1 MALDFIHIVRRTYHG
16 DDSWGEMYIKTTDDK
31 WEWLSYTYELLW
43 KPDASGKSTSNISR
57 VKIGTYALTVREDGD
72 SRDIG
77 GKGWRLQLKPTG
89 HRNYIQIHRAH
100 SSLYIEGCILPVHFN
115 TLSGDS
121 IQKGD
126 IRIMNKSV
134 ELMEKIEE
142 RYDALKK
149 NNKGDPS
156 LTISAAM
163 PAKLITNRSHA
174 YG

>member
-1 MALDFIHIVRRTYHG
+1 MVWDFIHIVRRNYHG
-16 DDSWGEMYIKTTDDK
+16 DDNWGELYIKTTDDK
-31 WEWLSYTYELLW
+31 WEWLSYTYELPW
-43 KPDASGKSTSNISR
+43 KPDTSGKSTNNISR
-57 VKIGTYALTVREDGD
+57 VKIGTYDLTVREDGD
-72 SRDIG
+72 SRDLG

-134 ELMEKIEE
+134 ELMEKIEKC
-142 RYDALKK
+142 YDTLKK
-149 NNKGDPS
+149 GKKGDPT
-156 LTISAAM
+156 LTISAVM
-163 PAKLITNRSHA
+163 PAKLISNRSYA